1 VTSANGNL
9 RSQFLLEPD
18 VIYLNH
24 GGYGAC
30 PRPVFDTYQR
40 FQLELERQPTLFFS
54 QKANDLLKQARGRL
68 GAYLHTNPNNLIFVT
83 NATTGVNYVARSLEL
98 HPGDQ
103 VLTTDQEYGAM
114 DRVWESVCRRAGAM
128 YVRQPIP
135 LPVTTAEDIVETLWR
150 AVTPTT
156 RVIFLS
162 HVTSSTALI
171 FPVAAICQRAREMG
185 ILTVID
191 GAHAP
196 GQVPLDLEAQGAD
209 FYTGNCHKWM
219 CAPKGSAFLY
229 VRPEHQ
235 PLIEPLV
242 MSWEW
247 ADDSDF
253 VRLNQWQGTRDIA
266 PFLAV
271 PAAIEFMETHEWPD
285 VQARCHRLAA
295 DIRQRLVDWY
305 GITPLSPATPEWFAQ
320 MFTVLLPPG
329 DHARLNAELYE
340 KYRIQLSLG
349 TWHDRLQI
357 RVSVQGYNAPA
368 DLDMVFDALTA
379 LLPREQ

>member
-1 VTSANGNL
+1 VTTVDGNL
-9 RSQFLLEPD
+9 RSEFLFEPD

-30 PRPVFDTYQR
+30 PRPVFDIYQGV
-40 FQLELERQPTLFFS
+40 QLELERQPSLFFS
-54 QKANDLLKQARGRL
+54 EKANALLKQARSRL
-68 GAYLHTNPNNLIFVT
+68 SAYLHTYPRNLIFVT

-98 HPGDQ
+98 HPGDE
-103 VLTTDQEYGAM
+103 VLTTDHEYGAM
-114 DRVWESVCRRAGAM
+114 DRVWEFACRKAGAQ
-128 YVRQPIP
+128 YVRQSIP
-135 LPVTTAEDIVETLWR
+135 LPVTTAEEIVETLWR
-150 AVTPTT
+150 GVTPRT

-171 FPVAAICQRAREMG
+171 LPVAAVCQRAREMD

-196 GQVPLDLEAQGAD
+196 GQIPLDLDALGAD

-235 PLIEPLV
+235 SLIEPLV

-247 ADDSDF
+247 ADESDF

-271 PAAIEFMETHEWPD
+271 PAAIDFMEAHDWPT
-285 VQARCHRLAA
+285 VQSRCHGLAA

-305 GITPLSPATPEWFAQ
+305 GITPLSPDTPDWFAQ

-329 DHARLNAELYE
+329 DPVRLNAELYQ
-340 KYRIQLSLG
+340 KYRIQLAVG
-349 TWHDRLQI
+349 NWHDRMQI
-357 RVSVQGYNAPA
+357 RVSVQGYNTSA
-368 DLDMVFDALTA
+368 DLDAMFDALTA
-379 LLPREQ
+379 LLPRQ

>member
-1 VTSANGNL
+1 VNSVNGAL

-30 PRPVFDTYQR
+30 PRPVFDIYQR
-40 FQLELERQPTLFFS
+40 VQLELERQPTLFFS
-54 QKANDLLKQARGRL
+54 EKANDLLKQARSRL
-68 GAYLHTNPNNLIFVT
+68 SAYLHTQPHNLIFVT
-83 NATTGVNYVARSLEL
+83 NATTGVNCVARSLAL
-98 HPGDQ
+98 HPGDE
-103 VLTTDQEYGAM
+103 VLTTDHEYGAM
-114 DRVWESVCRRAGAM
+114 DRVWEFACRKAGAQ
-128 YVRQPIP
+128 YIRQSIP
-135 LPVTTAEDIVETLWR
+135 LPVTTAEEIVETLWR
-150 AVTPTT
+150 AVTPRT
-156 RVIFLS
+156 RVMFFS

-171 FPVAAICQRAREMG
+171 LPVAALCRRAREMG

-196 GQVPLDLEAQGAD
+196 GQLPLDVEAAGAD

-219 CAPKGSAFLY
+219 CAPKGSGFLY

-235 PLIEPLV
+235 SLIEPLV
-242 MSWEW
+242 ISWEW
-247 ADDSDF
+247 ADESDF

-271 PAAIEFMETHEWPD
+271 PAAIDFMEAHEWPT
-285 VQARCHRLAA
+285 VQSQCHALAA
-295 DIRQRLVDWY
+295 DIRQRLADWY
-305 GITPLSPATPEWFAQ
+305 GIMPLSPDTPDWFAQ

-340 KYRIQLSLG
+340 KYRIQLAVGS
-349 TWHDRLQI
+349 WHDRMPV
-357 RVSVQGYNAPA
+357 RVSVQGYHTSA
-368 DLDMVFDALTA
+368 DLDAMFAALTA
-379 LLPREQ
+379 LVPQQ